1 LLVLTVKKLL
11 GRERVEGTMKYID
24 LIHFKDDESE
34 VTTATT
40 DEEIKRMGA
49 QDLQSMMNAE

>member
-1 LLVLTVKKLL
+1 
-11 GRERVEGTMKYID
+11 MKYID